1 MSEHEELPVL
11 DESELAMLAAFQAEE
26 NPPSAIVHDVRAR
39 LLETT
44 AVAPPT
50 GSVIKGPWALWAG
63 VAVVAAAAAAVLALN
78 MGGSDATAVSQ
89 STAQQAVDTRENAEH
104 AERAISK
111 EKATPTRRATPPR
124 RAQSQPETV
133 AVPQPVVE
141 PEPVEKSQPAT
152 PEIAAPKPPKKRR
165 AIAPAPAE
173 EPTTPAE
180 PDSSLAAET
189 RMLDRARQ
197 AVADN
202 RPKDA
207 LAILAEAASKFP
219 GGVLAQER
227 AALKVVALC
236 DAGRVE
242 TGRKAA
248 ASFVASHPRSAL
260 RARVESACPDAP

>member
-1 MSEHEELPVL
+1 MSEREELPLL

-26 NPPSAIVHDVRAR
+26 SPPAAVVHDVRAR
-39 LLETT
+39 LLKTT

-50 GSVIKGPWALWAG
+50 GSVLKGPWGLWAG

-78 MGGSDATAVSQ
+78 MGGSDATVVSQ
-89 STAQQAVDTRENAEH
+89 SNAQQAVDTRENAQQ
-104 AERAISK
+104 AERAISQ
-111 EKATPTRRATPPR
+111 EKAARARATVPPR
-124 RAQSQPETV
+124 QPQATPEPTE
-133 AVPQPVVE
+133 VPQPVVE
-141 PEPVEKSQPAT
+141 PVPVAKSQTAT
-152 PEIAAPKPPKKRR
+152 PEATAPKPSKKRG
-165 AIAPAPAE
+165 AIAPTAAE

-189 RMLDRARQ
+189 RMLDRARR
-197 AVADN
+197 AVAGK
-202 RPKDA
+202 RPNEA

-227 AALKVVALC
+227 AALRVVALC
-236 DAGRVE
+236 DAGRAE
-242 TGRKAA
+242 AGRKAA